1 MTIYEQNMEAMKAQ
15 NSLFAKKNE
24 IYREDREWNRLDS
37 INLLDTREESKSV
50 KISYNNNSYRLN
62 SSYRPVQEA
71 VKWAEQYKI
80 TDMYMNIS
88 MFGLGNAIFARQLIN
103 KLRDDDKMFI
113 YEPCADIFLFVLQH
127 FDITD
132 ILEKDN
138 VFIIVEGINDDDFH
152 IILKENMDWTNVNC
166 QTFCLHPMYDEI
178 FPESYKKYLEQIKK
192 NIQMILINRNTL
204 EYISEFAV
212 KNTIEN
218 IKYFTES
225 NVDVD
230 FYDDIPKDIPA
241 IIVSAGPSLNK
252 NIEYL
257 REAKG
262 RAVIIV
268 VDRALEPLLN
278 KKIEPDFVIT
288 LDSGKTMEY
297 VTNDS
302 EISFPLLCTMDASN
316 SIMKAHKGRKIFY
329 SIQGYP
335 KYIFEE
341 LKKKTSSLNSGGSV
355 ATGAFSVCVGL
366 GFKTIILVGQ
376 DLAYSYDELTHADGI
391 IGNEDEQY
399 HVFDE
404 VEGIDGRM
412 IGTRHDWYMYLTW
425 LQDAIKSF
433 PDINVIDATEGGAKI
448 SGTEIMKL
456 QDAISLY
463 CNKRIDCNKIVNNK
477 KPTLTKADIEK
488 LKQVLK
494 ESVDDLVN
502 IQKKAKEAERFCEI
516 LIKSAESLTMNTNYS
531 QNVVKKISDI
541 NKYILERPI
550 YHLINSDI
558 AESSVNNLSN
568 IYRLTGDEQQDQIKT
583 FRKSI
588 SMYAAILASAE
599 SLLPIISNILS
610 YYRDKVNE

>member
-15 NSLFAKKNE
+15 HSLYTKKNE
-24 IYREDREWNRLDS
+24 LYREDREWNRLDS
-37 INLLDTREESKSV
+37 INLLDTREECKSI

-62 SSYRPVQEA
+62 SSYRPVEEA
-71 VKWAEQYKI
+71 IKWSEQYNI

-88 MFGLGNAIFARQLIN
+88 MFGLGNTIFAQQIIK

-113 YEPCADIFLFVLQH
+113 YEPCADIFLYVIQH

-132 ILEKDN
+132 ILEKEN
-138 VFIIVEGINDDDFH
+138 VFIIVEGVNDDYFH
-152 IILKENMDWTNVNC
+152 IILKENMDWTNVHC
-166 QTFCLHPMYDEI
+166 QTFCIHPMYDKI
-178 FPESYKKYLEQIKK
+178 FPKSYKKYLEHIKM
-192 NIQMILINRNTL
+192 NIQTILINRNTL
-204 EYISEFAV
+204 EYISEFTV

-218 IKYFTES
+218 IKYFRDS
-225 NVDVD
+225 NVDMD
-230 FYDDIPKDIPA
+230 FYDDFPKDIPA

-262 RAVIIV
+262 KSVIIA

-278 KKIEPDFVIT
+278 KNIEPDFVIT
-288 LDSGKTMEY
+288 LDSSKTMEY

-302 EISFPLLCTMDASN
+302 ELSFPLFCTMDASN
-316 SIMKAHKGRKIFY
+316 SIMSAHKGRKIFY

-335 KYIFEE
+335 KHIFEE
-341 LKKKTSSLNSGGSV
+341 LNKKTSSLYSGASV
-355 ATGAFSVCVGL
+355 STGAFSVCVSL
-366 GFKTIILVGQ
+366 GFKTIIFVGQ
-376 DLAYSYDELTHADGI
+376 DLAYSDDESTHAEGI
-391 IGNEDEQY
+391 IGYEDEQY
-399 HVFDE
+399 YIFEE
-404 VEGIDGRM
+404 VEGIDGRL
-412 IGTRHDWYMYLTW
+412 IGTRHDWYIYLTW
-425 LQDAIKSF
+425 LQDSIKSF

-448 SGTEIMKL
+448 SGTKIMKL
-456 QDAISLY
+456 QDAVSLY
-463 CNKRIDCNKIVNNK
+463 CNKRIDCNQIVRNK
-477 KPTLTKADIEK
+477 KPTLTKVDIQK
-488 LKQVLK
+488 LYQIL
-494 ESVDDLVN
+494 ESDVNDLVS
-502 IQKKAKEAERFCEI
+502 IQKKAKEAERYCEI

-588 SMYAAILASAE
+588 TMYSAILTSAE
-599 SLLPIISNILS
+599 GLIPIVSNILFH
-610 YYRDKVNE
+610 YKDMVNE